1 MKPLAHARIAAAR
14 YGGTWQDYFA
24 HHQFFDGSK
33 AAFPSVQH
41 RFFLH
46 SDFGIALFARLYDTL
61 TVGERQ
67 ISCEQLGL
75 DHLEEDL
82 GRIVPLCDWI
92 ANIAPDAVPRRRSHP
107 ELRLLRDYPVD
118 GCVARWGGTAADF
131 EPLIAFFDEPRVR
144 YCADDRRADLV
155 LHNSFGIFL
164 AEERF
169 GAALTVDGK
178 VRATRTIAE
187 ALVAA
192 RFGYIPTPAAI
203 GNRMDLVPW
212 MTGAA
217 VPAALRAR
225 RSTFIPEDDDDE

>member
-24 HHQFFDGSK
+24 HHQFFDRSK

-46 SDFGIALFARLYDTL
+46 SDFGVALFARLYDKL
-61 TVGERQ
+61 TIGDVE
-67 ISCEQLGL
+67 ISCEQIGL

-82 GRIVPLCDWI
+82 GRIVPLHDWVAGI
-92 ANIAPDAVPRRRSHP
+92 DADAIPRRRPHP
-107 ELRLLRDYPVD
+107 ELRQLRDHPAE
-118 GCVARWGGTAADF
+118 GCLERWGGTAADY
-131 EPLIAFFDEPRVR
+131 EPIIAFFDEPRVR
-144 YCADDRRADLV
+144 YCAGDPRADLV

-164 AEERF
+164 AEEQL
-169 GAALTVDGK
+169 GAALTIAGK

-187 ALVAA
+187 TLVAA

-203 GNRMDLVPW
+203 GSRIRLVPW

-217 VPAALRAR
+217 VSAALVAR
-225 RSTFIPEDDDDE
+225 RIAYAPEDDDDA